1 MSQLSTFWLQPTNY
15 IRLKNI
21 EVGYTF
27 NARGQKESDTGKL
40 RIYMR
45 GFNLLT
51 FSKFKLFDPE
61 MLSGA
66 AYPPQRIINLGLKL
80 TL

>member
-1 MSQLSTFWLQPTNY
+1 
-15 IRLKNI
+15 
-21 EVGYTF
+21 
-27 NARGQKESDTGKL
+27 
-40 RIYMR
+40 MR